1 MKFRFAAAVLAAA
14 VTASFAAA
22 PAISAEAAHFESRTM
37 EVKVVK
43 DKVQLIPDV
52 VYSQVASR
60 GFQNVALKMDLL
72 VPQNKA
78 KKPALIYVT
87 GGGFINANR
96 ANAIQERLRIAE
108 AGYVV
113 ASINYRVAPTS
124 RFPQPLEDVKS
135 AVRFLRANAARFGV
149 DPERIG
155 IMGGSAGGYLAAFA
169 AATSGSK
176 AFDAGENLGVSSAV
190 RCAVD
195 LYGVSD
201 PARIGDDFSD
211 EVKAGHR
218 SAGATEALWVN
229 GSVVF
234 GGKDGGIQADPEA
247 ARKANPVAYVTE
259 KSAPMLLMH
268 GTADT
273 VVSPSQSD
281 LMYQAL
287 RSKGVDAE
295 RVLVPGAKHGGEY
308 WVQDSVV
315 DFIIAWL
322 DGHLKK

>member
-14 VTASFAAA
+14 VAASLAAA

-124 RFPQPLEDVKS
+124 RFPEPLEDVKS

-176 AFDAGENLGVSSAV
+176 AFDVGENLGVSSAV
-190 RCAVD
+190 
-195 LYGVSD
+195 
-201 PARIGDDFSD
+201 
-211 EVKAGHR
+211 R